1 MGIGTMRCVA
11 FNVTDHEVGLRFWSA
26 LTGYEV
32 LDPGY
37 WGHGWLAYLGTTE
50 PCGHPGHPPGY
61 KHEIILIHTDH
72 APIETE
78 APTHHQ
84 TNRVHVD
91 ITPNHGVDAAI
102 VDILALGGSVKK
114 APSLY
119 PRPTAACDEEP
130 IIDWAVMQDPFGNEF
145 CLVFDLTVE
154 QGASAL
160 AAARRGVTDDREL
173 RVAAGQTNRP
183 ELFDSDRSFPSA

>member
-1 MGIGTMRCVA
+1 MWAPGP
-11 FNVTDHEVGLRFWSA
+11 SA
-26 LTGYEV
+26 
-32 LDPGY
+32 
-37 WGHGWLAYLGTTE
+37 
-50 PCGHPGHPPGY
+50 GY